1 MYTHFTTFG
10 FKLELCERFFRY
22 IQLLICLSFMTF
34 GTTIRSCRFPL
45 LLSLYKLSSA
55 TTTAFSSV
63 SSIRTSH
70 QKIRSLR
77 TIPATA
83 AITTKPSSTI
93 AKMSLS
99 SFTEVKKTSPFKHIH
114 STDIEGVRNSPK
126 TDGKRPNTASTT
138 SFLLTVVV
146 GVPLWLTVAVPLT
159 VVYQAGKAIF
169 PKSPTKSEVKE
180 DPVAQETF
188 PATEDLKP
196 LPDRKYDAV
205 ILGCTGFTGRLA
217 AIYLAKNYS
226 KLKWAIAG
234 RSEAKLA
241 MLKKELEDMLVVD
254 ASNIDTL
261 IVDTSKPST
270 LHKLVDDTKV
280 VITTAGPF
288 AKYGSNVVEFW

>member
-1 MYTHFTTFG
+1 M
-10 FKLELCERFFRY
+10 
-22 IQLLICLSFMTF
+22 
-34 GTTIRSCRFPL
+34 
-45 LLSLYKLSSA
+45 
-55 TTTAFSSV
+55 
-63 SSIRTSH
+63 
-70 QKIRSLR
+70 
-77 TIPATA
+77 
-83 AITTKPSSTI
+83 
-93 AKMSLS
+93 
-99 SFTEVKKTSPFKHIH
+99 
-114 STDIEGVRNSPK
+114 
-126 TDGKRPNTASTT
+126 
-138 SFLLTVVV
+138 
-146 GVPLWLTVAVPLT
+146 
-159 VVYQAGKAIF
+159 
-169 PKSPTKSEVKE
+169 
-180 DPVAQETF
+180 AQETF